1 VFSLAVEFG
10 TDPGSDFGSEEFD
23 GLEHLGVRHAAD
35 VHLENWRMCPRW
47 WCRSMMRP
55 AISSGSPAKTMPPGE

>member
-35 VHLENWRMCPRW
+35 VHLEEVAHVPQVVV
-47 WCRSMMRP
+47 
-55 AISSGSPAKTMPPGE
+55 